1 MILLRK
7 LHNWKVLRALKNH
20 PVHYS
25 NWVKI
30 RKLSCIKYLSSVE
43 KARLRVLTSVL
54 LSQKEFVGVQG
65 LFLTNDMKLII
76 ASQACVPILKL
87 GLNFYASFIQI
98 TVYPSAFW
106 VNRNEIDAAGVVHFK
121 KVLLSGESWTRGPVI
136 LSWQDIEYDLL
147 NHNEGHNVIIHEFC
161 HKIDML
167 NRGANGT
174 PPIPASSSEDEWVRV
189 FNHAYEQLLNQVN
202 SHHKPS
208 INTYAAHSP
217 IEFFAVVSEY
227 FFTAPEHLKHKYPRV
242 YYELTLFYQQNPAK
256 RITSSTKINKLI

>member
-1 MILLRK
+1 MILLKK
-7 LHNWKVLRALKNH
+7 LQNWKVLRALKKH

-25 NWVKI
+25 DWIKI

-43 KARLRVLTSVL
+43 KARLRLLTSVL

-65 LFLTNDMKLII
+65 LVLTNEMKLII

-87 GLNFYASFIQI
+87 GLNFYSSFLQI

-106 VNRNEIDAAGVVHFK
+106 VKRNEVDAAGVVHFK

-136 LSWQDIEYDLL
+136 LSWHDIEHDFLH
-147 NHNEGHNVIIHEFC
+147 HNKGHNVIIHEFC

-174 PPIPASSSEDEWVRV
+174 PPIPASSSEAEWNKI
-189 FNHAYEQLLNQVN
+189 FNHAYERLLNQVN
-202 SHHKPS
+202 KHHKPS
-208 INTYAAHSP
+208 INTYAAQSP

-227 FFTAPEHLKHKYPRV
+227 FFTAPEHLKHNYPRV
-242 YYELTLFYQQNPAK
+242 YKELTLFYQQNPVK
-256 RITSSTKINKLI
+256 RITSFRNINDLT